1 MTFDIVKVTKKEI
14 SDVDNKEKNTQ
25 YKYLG
30 HINSPKELKALGESE
45 VPVLCDEIRDFLI
58 KRVNENGGHL
68 ASNLGVVELSV
79 AIHRNFNCPHDHI
92 IFDVG
97 HQSYIHK
104 ILTGRYA
111 EFDTLRQGG
120 GLSGFTKRSE
130 SEYDCY
136 GAGHSS
142 TSLSAGLG
150 FAEADKLMG
159 SDAYTVVVIGDG
171 AYTGGMIH
179 EALNNCARGLKL
191 IIILNENEMS
201 ISKNIGRFARNIAKI
216 RRKSGYFKAKRFT
229 GAVIRRIPLVGK
241 RLFSGMRIIKKSFK
255 NALYGSNY
263 FEDLGLYYLGPVD
276 GNKYDDVDALI
287 KEAKKAGDSVVIH
300 VKTRKGKGYEP
311 AELSPDEYHGVRPAC
326 ASINDTNFSAEFGKC
341 ICKLA
346 EEDEKICAITAAMSS
361 GTGLNA
367 FAAAFPD
374 RFFDVGI
381 AEEHALTFATG
392 LSANGYKPVF
402 AVYSTFLQRSYDQLI
417 HDASLQN
424 LPIVLAIDRAGLNPL
439 DGATH
444 HGIFDVAFL
453 SQIPN
458 VEIYAPVTYK
468 GLEASLKASVR
479 SGRISAVRYPAG
491 HEQKILAD
499 TFYKDEDFERIT
511 VREDCEGERDVIFI
525 SHGRVTAECLKAK
538 EMLSSIGISSKVLL
552 CDYIR
557 PYEKLS
563 VEVEQRLKNTQPRA
577 IIFVEEEI
585 KAGGFSMML
594 AEHLRTLGALE
605 GKKYHICAPDNTFV
619 IQTKNE
625 NIYKSAGVDADT
637 LCDVAQSLLK

>member
-1 MTFDIVKVTKKEI
+1 ME
-14 SDVDNKEKNTQ
+14 NQQKNTQ

-30 HINSPKELKALGESE
+30 HINSPEELKALGEDE
-45 VPVLCDEIRDFLI
+45 MPALCDEIRDFLI

-79 AIHRNFNCPHDHI
+79 AIHRNFNCPHDHV

-104 ILTGRYA
+104 ILTGRYDR
-111 EFDTLRQGG
+111 FDTLRQGG
-120 GLSGFTKRSE
+120 GLSGFTKRAE

-150 FAEADKLMG
+150 FAEADKLSG

-179 EALNNCARGLKL
+179 EALNNCTRGLKL

-201 ISKNIGRFARNIAKI
+201 ISKNIGRFATNLAKI

-229 GAVIRRIPLVGK
+229 GAVIRKIPLVGK
-241 RLFSGMRIIKKSFK
+241 RLFSGMKIIKKSFK

-263 FEDLGLYYLGPVD
+263 FEDLGLYCLGPVD
-276 GNKYDDVDALI
+276 GNKYEDVDALI
-287 KEAKKAGDSVVIH
+287 KEAKKTGDSVVIH
-300 VKTRKGKGYEP
+300 VKTKKGKGYEP
-311 AELSPDEYHGVRPAC
+311 AENSPGQYHGVRPAT
-326 ASINDTNFSAEFGKC
+326 ASVNVTDFSTEFGKC

-346 EEDEKICAITAAMSS
+346 REDEKICAITAAMSS
-361 GTGLNA
+361 GTGLDY
-367 FAAAFPD
+367 FAREFPN

-381 AEEHALTFATG
+381 AEEHAVTFATG
-392 LSANGYKPVF
+392 LSASGYKPVF

-424 LPIVLAIDRAGLNPL
+424 LPIVIGIDRAGLNPS

-453 SQIPN
+453 SQIPD
-458 VEIYAPVTYK
+458 VDIYAPVTYE
-468 GLEASLKASVR
+468 GLEASLRASFKSTNV
-479 SGRISAVRYPAG
+479 SAVRYPSG
-491 HEQKILAD
+491 SRQKILD
-499 TFYKDEDFERIT
+499 EVFYKNGDYESIR
-511 VREDCEGERDVIFI
+511 VREDCDGECDVVFI
-525 SHGRVTAECLKAK
+525 SHGRVTVECLKAK
-538 EMLSSIGISSKVLL
+538 EKLSKLGVLSKVLL

-557 PYEKLS
+557 PYKKLS
-563 VEVEQRLKNTQPRA
+563 AEVEEQLKKTNPRA

-594 AEHLRTLGALE
+594 SEHLRERDALE
-605 GKKYHICAPDNTFV
+605 GIKYHICAPDNTFV

-625 NIYKSAGVDADT
+625 HIFKSAGVDADT
-637 LCDVAQSLLK
+637 LCEKAQILLK